1 MNDDRVEQLRP
12 DRNLQQRRH
21 FGIGP
26 DLVILHDTGT
36 INMTALAY
44 LFRNISDFY
53 NLADRFRLR
62 NKRPATG
69 AANQYARSLQL
80 AESSVRGHAR
90 YVELLHQFSF
100 RRNTV
105 ARSEEHTSELQSLMR
120 RSYAVCCLKK

>member
-1 MNDDRVEQLRP
+1 MDDDRVEQFCP
-12 DRNLQQRRH
+12 DRHFQKRRH

-44 LFRNISDFY
+44 LFRNISDFD

-69 AANQYARSLQL
+69 AANQYARGLDRTSTRLN
-80 AESSVRGHAR
+80 SSH
-90 YVELLHQFSF
+90 
-100 RRNTV
+100 
-105 ARSEEHTSELQSLMR
+105 
-120 RSYAVCCLKK
+120 SYAARMPSCA